1 MIRLDMSAGS
11 SLESDLEE
19 SYGARIMP
27 SDKSNQLLPTT
38 VLSQDVLAHA
48 LKGQAIPA
56 EGVFSP
62 SDLPRLTAAI
72 AGYRAPL
79 RWRLLPDETA
89 AGKGVSRLWWLEIHA
104 DLECTCSR
112 CLTPMAV
119 SLDLRRGLEFCR
131 SAKEADEK
139 TEQWLADQA
148 DGLDQPDVDFLAPED
163 EMTVLLL
170 VEDEVLLGLPMT
182 PRHEDCQAPA
192 AARQS
197 PRASDTAFSEER
209 GTERPFAGLKDLLKK
224 PS

>member
-1 MIRLDMSAGS
+1 
-11 SLESDLEE
+11 
-19 SYGARIMP
+19 MP

-56 EGVFSP
+56 EGEFSP
-62 SDLPRLTAAI
+62 NDLPRLTAAI
-72 AGYRAPL
+72 AGYRTPL
-79 RWRLLPDETA
+79 RWRLFPDEAA

-104 DLECTCSR
+104 ALDCTCSR

-192 AARQS
+192 AAGQS
-197 PRASDTAFSEER
+197 PGASDTAFSEKL